1 MVEQVRA
8 PDDAPVHVAPADD
21 APTDDAPPKDSSTKV
36 SLWTRVSSRIVIQFL
51 CHKWAAVTGE
61 HADFAT
67 ATELGSRLQHSFSET
82 VPMSTLCWWLKA
94 EKKAYLSWKN
104 NELKVGELKPI
115 TSKGDGLLPLLAKAL
130 EMEKAESLID
140 AKLCKEREQG
150 NKVFTQEMRALLKLE
165 CTALKD
171 CPGFC
176 TASIAMIASDV
187 YERTVGE
194 HMQISWVPS
203 PGSPSSL
210 CCSG

>member
-1 MVEQVRA
+1 
-8 PDDAPVHVAPADD
+8 
-21 APTDDAPPKDSSTKV
+21 
-36 SLWTRVSSRIVIQFL
+36 
-51 CHKWAAVTGE
+51 
-61 HADFAT
+61 
-67 ATELGSRLQHSFSET
+67 
-82 VPMSTLCWWLKA
+82 MSTLCWWLKA

-203 PGSPSSL
+203 PGWVLDFLHNDMGLHLRRVTGALTALTKASKVYFFLFTSV
-210 CCSG
+210 